1 VFTNGGMDDL
11 DIYETALDL
20 IKKFGREARVEAA
33 MRSDRM
39 FDRGDQHAVGQ
50 WNKVMQ
56 AVEELQSPGFRLRH

>member
-1 VFTNGGMDDL
+1 MDDF
-11 DIYETALDL
+11 DIYETALEL
-20 IKKFGREARVEAA
+20 IKKYGREAGVEAA

-39 FDRGDQHAVGQ
+39 LDRGDQHAVGQ

>member
-1 VFTNGGMDDL
+1 MCTHYDMDDF
-11 DIYETALDL
+11 DIYETALKL
-20 IKKFGREARVEAA
+20 IKQYGREARVEAA

-39 FDRGDQHAVGQ
+39 LDRGDQHAVGQ